1 MAQRFEKGAQRC
13 FWSLDSLQAVVILP
27 KEEHNKKFNSQNRKL
42 LQKTAEGS
50 LSMSQ
55 LAPVIVLGI
64 FVIIFGI
71 IIEVVASLC
80 GIRGKKDPVKSESY
94 ECGLPSDTSGPTRIP
109 IKFYL
114 TAILFIL
121 FDIEIIFMY
130 PWAITYGDFISN
142 GLGAYILAAMGF
154 FIAVFVF
161 GLFWEVK
168 SKALEWE

>member
-1 MAQRFEKGAQRC
+1 
-13 FWSLDSLQAVVILP
+13 
-27 KEEHNKKFNSQNRKL
+27 
-42 LQKTAEGS
+42 
-50 LSMSQ
+50 MSQ
-55 LAPVIVLGI
+55 LVPVLALSI
-64 FVIIFGI
+64 FVVIFGCVLLGFAHLI
-71 IIEVVASLC
+71 SAPAKANAV
-80 GIRGKKDPVKSESY
+80 KDETY
-94 ECGLPSDTSGPTRIP
+94 ECGIPADTSGPTKVP

-130 PWAITYGDFISN
+130 PWALTYGDFIT
-142 GLGAYILAAMGF
+142 GGYGIYIFSAMAF